1 MTRQRSLP
9 FMIRLSSSGRVVDD
23 DPLAGADEL
32 WADEDFGWT
41 AEEPVWVPHPDSL
54 GFFRGLLLAVAISLV
69 IWVALAGIGFGVYRL
84 VS

>member
-1 MTRQRSLP
+1 MTRQRSLTS
-9 FMIRLSSSGRVVDD
+9 MIRSSSSGRVVDD

-54 GFFRGLLLAVAISLV
+54 DFFRGLLLAVAISLV
-69 IWVALAGIGFGVYRL
+69 IWAALAGIGFGVYRL
-84 VS
+84 IS